1 MKQILF
7 FLLLIPF
14 FSFSNTVEISTL
26 TLNNEGNFIT
36 YSVAKGESLG
46 DIAEKFSI
54 KTATLLKFNNMLLN
68 SSLKPNQSISIPLT
82 ETNYFRLNGI
92 STSDSFLPI
101 YYILESNIEKNNLC
115 TQLGILVESFD
126 KWNKTEYADHLITGE
141 KVLVGWLKIGA
152 NPQEKSFPNKISRKE
167 ITNNNV
173 KFEDP
178 KKNPSYE
185 TPSKIVNSDNK
196 LINKKINEPI
206 QKREHEVVSLLNPK
220 AKKKL
225 QTNLL
230 VKLKKI
236 FSSGGYEPYKSKKN
250 EVDKKHINKVPNSE
264 KTAEKSYLKAA
275 SLKETNNKKRLKE
288 KNVVFSR
295 IKKTIN
301 SSEKLSKP
309 IIKTRPHKTKEIQEK
324 KVSVKTKEI
333 ALRENPKEKVASNF
347 TINNEIKYLHLTN
360 FKNGKASL
368 FYAGNGSG
376 KFYVVTNIAP
386 KGEIV
391 KVTNTS
397 NGQYVMAEV
406 IGSLPNTDIS
416 KGLLI
421 KLSDNA
427 KLPLGVINNVF
438 FVKVNY

>member
-7 FLLLIPF
+7 LLLLIPF

-36 YSVAKGESLG
+36 YNVAKGESVG
-46 DIAEKFSI
+46 DIAKKFSI

-68 SSLKPNQSISIPLT
+68 SSLKPNQSILIPLT

-126 KWNKTEYADHLITGE
+126 KWNKTEYADNLITGE
-141 KVLVGWLKIGA
+141 KVLVGWLKIGS
-152 NPQEKSFPNKISRKE
+152 NPQVNLLPNEIRSKE

-173 KFEDP
+173 KLEGN
-178 KKNPSYE
+178 KLHPSYE
-185 TPSKIVNSDNK
+185 TTSKIATSYNSS
-196 LINKKINEPI
+196 IVKKNEEPI
-206 QKREHEVVSLLNPK
+206 QKREHEVVSSLNLK

-225 QTNLL
+225 QTNLF

-236 FSSGGYEPYKSKKN
+236 FSSGGYEPYKIQKN
-250 EVDKKHINKVPNSE
+250 EVYKKNINKVPNSK
-264 KTAEKSYLKAA
+264 KTVEKSYLKAA
-275 SLKETNNKKRLKE
+275 DLKETNNKNPLKE
-288 KNVVFSR
+288 KNNFFSK
-295 IKKTIN
+295 IKKSFS
-301 SSEKLSKP
+301 SSEKLSNQ
-309 IIKTRPHKTKEIQEK
+309 IIKTRPHKTKEIQQK
-324 KVSVKTKEI
+324 KVSVKNKEIVFQENTKED
-333 ALRENPKEKVASNF
+333 VASNF
-347 TINNEIKYLHLTN
+347 TINNEIKSLHLTN

-368 FYAGNGSG
+368 FYAGTRSG

-406 IGSLPNTDIS
+406 LSSLPNTDIS

-427 KLPLGVINNVF
+427 KLPLGVNNNVF